1 MLFRGICHL
10 KMPWLQILC
19 VFAPLLPLG
28 CAINVLILGD
38 SVDRH
43 IVEDWCALSN
53 SSEFA
58 TAVSGWGPKS
68 LKYGGIS
75 SIISPSYCANSYG
88 DSIAQI
94 HLFGS
99 NSHGPYYSDK
109 WEMDNS
115 EYEVRDSTFR
125 TTEGIRIYMEKYGV
139 PDRVLLKT
147 VNWDNALQQTKH
159 DASEVNNFLVNTA
172 ARLLEIESVVGKDV
186 QLGVMTAPQVWYGGS
201 SVPQLNTELRQFAAA
216 RNLLMYDFDQ
226 DVWSTAG
233 FKYNEEQ
240 QLVIMRSA
248 HDIHPKPSF
257 SARAGEK
264 ILGRLY
270 SGYFLPQGRNNS
282 ASSYYSAVPKAFNDF
297 VFVRSVALTPQHEGE
312 TAPTLSVVGETL
324 TYLEYSSSG
333 GEWHR
338 WSNVHKDY
346 LRHLHLGHRD
356 VMSLLH
362 STVEGFKLVGTI
374 PGALFDPVATTSPE
388 TPTESRRTGM
398 LSQAGKCVA
407 TVEGGRTWLLH
418 DREALRYLGIPDE
431 VSRVTRVREIILLR
445 HQSFVM

>member
-10 KMPWLQILC
+10 KMRWLQILC
-19 VFAPLLPLG
+19 VFALLLLLG

-43 IVEDWCALSN
+43 IVEDWCAMSN

-75 SIISPSYCANSYG
+75 SIISPSYCVSSHG

-115 EYEVRDSTFR
+115 EYEVRDSSFR
-125 TTEGIRIYMEKYGV
+125 TTEGIRIYIEEYGV

-147 VNWDNALQQTKH
+147 VNWDNALQQTK
-159 DASEVNNFLVNTA
+159 L
-172 ARLLEIESVVGKDV
+172 
-186 QLGVMTAPQVWYGGS
+186 
-201 SVPQLNTELRQFAAA
+201 AAA
-216 RNLLMYDFDQ
+216 RNLLIYDFDL
-226 DVWSTAG
+226 DVWSTTG

-270 SGYFLPQGRNNS
+270 SGYFLPQGRNSS
-282 ASSYYSAVPKAFNDF
+282 AASYYSAVPKAFNDF
-297 VFVRSVALTPQHEGE
+297 VFVRSVTLTPQHKGE

-324 TYLEYSSSG
+324 TYLEYS
-333 GEWHR
+333 GEEWQR
-338 WSNVHKDY
+338 WSNMHKDY
-346 LRHLHLGHRD
+346 LRHLHLGHMD

-362 STVEGFKLVGTI
+362 STVDGFKLVGTI
-374 PGALFDPVATTSPE
+374 PGALFDPVVTISTG
-388 TPTESRRTGM
+388 TPSESRRTGM
-398 LSQAGKCVA
+398 LSQSGKCVA
-407 TVEGGRTWLLH
+407 TVEGWRTWLLH
-418 DREALRYLGIPDE
+418 DREALRYLGIHNE
-431 VSRVTRVREIILLR
+431 VGGVTRAR
-445 HQSFVM
+445 